1 MEIHYGENILLDYDF
16 LMNNKEYGHLCQEL
30 NNLRVMKAENQ
41 ELIDG
46 WNKCIINDFD
56 GFSEKILYTTVLEI
70 ELGYI
75 NKNITTLELAIKM
88 KEGEVVDFLDTGDYY
103 LN

>member
-1 MEIHYGENILLDYDF
+1 MEIHYGENTLLDYDI
-16 LMNNKEYGHLCQEL
+16 LMKTKEYGHLCVEL
-30 NNLRVMKAENQ
+30 NNLKIIKADNL

-46 WNKCIINDFD
+46 WNKCIIDFD
-56 GFSEKILYTTVLEI
+56 GFSEKILYITILEI
-70 ELGYI
+70 ELDYI

-88 KEGEVVDFLDTGDYY
+88 KEGEAVDFLDTGDYY